1 MSAPSRI
8 DPRLHT
14 MLERLRNASFTRG
27 ARVIA
32 FTAPHPDAGTS
43 LVAAM
48 FAQRLHETG

>member
-32 FTAPHPDAGTS
+32 FTAPASRCGHLAGGGD
-43 LVAAM
+43 VRAAP
-48 FAQRLHETG
+48 A